1 MAAFESQGRT
11 LISNAQLN
19 RKSGRTVYWIVLT
32 TVLIV
37 FVLAFL
43 GPLYWM
49 VTGALKSGS
58 EVAHVPPTFV
68 PKHPVWVNYVDAWK
82 QAHLGRLLLNTI
94 YYAFGALLFQ
104 LVFDTAA
111 AYSLSKLRPIGGKV
125 VLGAMLATLMIPST
139 VLVIPQYL
147 TVLDLPLVHWSL
159 IDKPWAIWLPTV
171 TNAFSIFLLKR
182 FFDSIPQDLMSA
194 ASIDGAG
201 PLRTLWSIVLPL
213 SRPILGVVSI
223 LTVTNV
229 WKDFLWPSLVEPS
242 SNTRTVNVGI
252 YAFSNGLPQYT
263 VIAAAVIAAIPTI
276 VVFLILQKNII
287 AGLTAGGLK
296 E

>member
-1 MAAFESQGRT
+1 
-11 LISNAQLN
+11 
-19 RKSGRTVYWIVLT
+19 
-32 TVLIV
+32 
-37 FVLAFL
+37 
-43 GPLYWM
+43 
-49 VTGALKSGS
+49 
-58 EVAHVPPTFV
+58 
-68 PKHPVWVNYVDAWK
+68 
-82 QAHLGRLLLNTI
+82 
-94 YYAFGALLFQ
+94 
-104 LVFDTAA
+104 
-111 AYSLSKLRPIGGKV
+111 
-125 VLGAMLATLMIPST
+125 
-139 VLVIPQYL
+139 
-147 TVLDLPLVHWSL
+147 
-159 IDKPWAIWLPTV
+159 
-171 TNAFSIFLLKR
+171 
-182 FFDSIPQDLMSA
+182 MSA